1 MERVLNGKPRH
12 AGVPAFDADGDVPRS
27 RKRGA
32 YQPPGRERVGSSV
45 AYAELHA
52 HSAYSFLDGAST
64 PEELVEDVCASSSTA
79 TAMCA
84 ALLPITAPVRGSC
97 PSGIR

>member
-1 MERVLNGKPRH
+1 LSIATIATNV
-12 AGVPAFDADGDVPRS
+12 
-27 RKRGA
+27 
-32 YQPPGRERVGSSV
+32 
-45 AYAELHA
+45 
-52 HSAYSFLDGAST
+52 SAA
-64 PEELVEDVCASSSTA
+64 SSTA